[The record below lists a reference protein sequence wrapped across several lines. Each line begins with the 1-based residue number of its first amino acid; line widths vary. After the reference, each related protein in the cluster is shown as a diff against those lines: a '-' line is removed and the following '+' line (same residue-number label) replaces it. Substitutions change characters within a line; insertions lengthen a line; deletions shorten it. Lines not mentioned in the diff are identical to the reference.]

1 MIKLKVRV
9 ISEKT
14 KTPIKGARV
23 LICENDEKIF
33 TEAFTNHDGVV
44 KSRTYLVKDTRVFIT
59 VRGYNNNI
67 ITNSRIIGP
76 GKDLDMD
83 IIIDEDVVDVN
94 DSILQYFRKSI
105 KEKYD
110 RFHRR

>member
-14 KTPIKGARV
+14 KAPIKGARV
-23 LICENDEKIF
+23 LICENDKKIF
-33 TEAFTNHDGVV
+33 TEALTNHDGVV
-44 KSRTYLVKDTRVFIT
+44 KTRTYLDNDTRIFIT
-59 VRGYNNNI
+59 VRDYNNI
-67 ITNSRIIGP
+67 VTDSKIIGP
-76 GKDLDMD
+76 GKDLD
-83 IIIDEDVVDVN
+83 IDVVINEDVRDTN